1 MFQYVHIKS
10 SQHMKTKSEN
20 FITEKET
27 AWTDLGGGISR
38 QIMAYDGQL
47 MLVKVKFEQGAIG
60 TLHTHYHSQ
69 ASYVASG
76 TFEVEI
82 EGVKQI
88 LTTGD
93 SFYIDPDLEHGVVC
107 LEAGVLLDG
116 FSPMRADFL

>member
-1 MFQYVHIKS
+1 
-10 SQHMKTKSEN
+10 MKTKSEN